1 MKAEIDTV
9 KMIFKAVL
17 SLQISVKYTKED
29 IQQLTVTHTD
39 IAERLKHVEEEIHYE
54 TDDDYDSEI
63 NTSLSQL
70 KNKLKSKSHGN
81 EKGQDLI
88 CDNCDFVRDTVL
100 LIRKHTKTRHSIRTT
115 EDKEINT
122 IRIDGTLEGI
132 EDLFQLKV
140 IDGEHICGCNVC
152 D

>member
-1 MKAEIDTV
+1 M
-9 KMIFKAVL
+9 
-17 SLQISVKYTKED
+17 
-29 IQQLTVTHTD
+29 TVTHTD
-39 IAERLKHVEEEIHYE
+39 IAERLKHVEEEINYE

-63 NTSLSQL
+63 NMSLSQL
-70 KNKLKSKSHGN
+70 KDKLTCESHGKK
-81 EKGQDLI
+81 KGQDLI
-88 CDNCDFVRDTVL
+88 CDKCDFVGDTVL
-100 LIRKHTKTRHSIRTT
+100 LIRKHTKTRYFFRTT

-140 IDGEHICGCNVC
+140 IDGEQIYGSNVC